1 MLTMKLFETSRING
15 MVLKNRFVRSATWE
29 GMAGDDGS
37 TTPQLIDCMETL
49 AQGGVGLIITSH
61 AFVLENGRARPKQ
74 LGIYHDD
81 LIPGLRHMTRGVHDR
96 GGKIGIQLNHAGL
109 FSDAALTGQTP
120 YGPSVVRRWIQ
131 SPHREMTPDHMETVV
146 EAFGL
151 AARRAQQ
158 AGFDCL
164 EVHGAHGYLLSQFL
178 SPAFN
183 KRKDR
188 YGGGIENRWRI
199 VAEVLERIRKY
210 VGPRYPILVKINSE
224 DFLSGGLSR
233 EDALRIGILL
243 EENGAD
249 AVELSGGTII
259 SGDQIPSRPAISGKK
274 DEAYYKDAAVAFKGA
289 VDLPLI
295 LVGGIRSF
303 QGAETILNAKGA
315 DYISMS
321 RPFIREP
328 GLINRWKSGDFAPS
342 TCLSDNQCFAPA
354 IAGEGIYC
362 VMEKRGR
369 DKRSK
374 NQVF

>member
-1 MLTMKLFETSRING
+1 MLTMKPFETSQING

-74 LGIYHDD
+74 LGIFHDD
-81 LIPGLRHMTRGVHDR
+81 LIPGLRHMTRAVHER

-120 YGPSVVRRWIQ
+120 YGPSVVRPRIQ

-178 SPAFN
+178 SPA
-183 KRKDR
+183 R
-188 YGGGIENRWRI
+188 
-199 VAEVLERIRKY
+199 
-210 VGPRYPILVKINSE
+210 
-224 DFLSGGLSR
+224 
-233 EDALRIGILL
+233 
-243 EENGAD
+243 
-249 AVELSGGTII
+249 T
-259 SGDQIPSRPAISGKK
+259 
-274 DEAYYKDAAVAFKGA
+274 
-289 VDLPLI
+289 
-295 LVGGIRSF
+295 
-303 QGAETILNAKGA
+303 
-315 DYISMS
+315 
-321 RPFIREP
+321 
-328 GLINRWKSGDFAPS
+328 
-342 TCLSDNQCFAPA
+342 
-354 IAGEGIYC
+354 
-362 VMEKRGR
+362 
-369 DKRSK
+369 
-374 NQVF
+374 

>member
-1 MLTMKLFETSRING
+1 MKLFETSQING

-37 TTPQLIDCMETL
+37 TTPPLIDCMKTL
-49 AQGGVGLIITSH
+49 AHGGVGLIITSH

-81 LIPGLRHMTRGVHDR
+81 LVPGLCDMTRAVHDR

-120 YGPSVVRRWIQ
+120 YGPSVVCRRVQ

-164 EVHGAHGYLLSQFL
+164 EVHGAHGYLINQFL

-224 DFLSGGLSR
+224 DFLSGGLCR

-249 AVELSGGTII
+249 AIELSGGTII
-259 SGDQIPSRPAISGKK
+259 SGEQIPSRPANSGKK
-274 DEAYYKDAAVAFKGA
+274 DEAYYKDAAVAFKA
-289 VDLPLI
+289 AMDLPLI

-303 QGAETILNAKGA
+303 HSAETILNEQGA

-328 GLINRWKSGDFAPS
+328 DLINRWKSGDLAPS
-342 TCLSDNQCFAPA
+342 TCLSDNQCFTPA

-362 VMEKRGR
+362 VMEKRRG